1 MSPMMVSKD
10 IGQHGWIGGGGWSRP
25 NNCVEEHFCFC
36 KFLKFNS
43 LPPSVPV
50 VTSSL
55 LSPIAMMLIKS
66 EIEKL
71 AASTQNNSNQQEM
84 PKIYSSEEL
93 QKWGKTKVYI
103 QLGKMT

>member
-1 MSPMMVSKD
+1 MLLQVFKVK
-10 IGQHGWIGGGGWSRP
+10 Q
-25 NNCVEEHFCFC
+25 FAAA
-36 KFLKFNS
+36 
-43 LPPSVPV
+43 VPV

-66 EIEKL
+66 EIENL
-71 AASTQNNSNQQEM
+71 AGSNQQEM

>member
-1 MSPMMVSKD
+1 MSPMSKE
-10 IGQHGWIGGGGWSRP
+10 IGQHGWIGGGGWSLP
-25 NNCVEEHFCFC
+25 NNCVEEHFFFC
-36 KFLKFNS
+36 KFLKLNS
-43 LPPSVPV
+43 LPPVPV

-66 EIEKL
+66 EMENL
-71 AASTQNNSNQQEM
+71 AGSTQNNSNQQEM